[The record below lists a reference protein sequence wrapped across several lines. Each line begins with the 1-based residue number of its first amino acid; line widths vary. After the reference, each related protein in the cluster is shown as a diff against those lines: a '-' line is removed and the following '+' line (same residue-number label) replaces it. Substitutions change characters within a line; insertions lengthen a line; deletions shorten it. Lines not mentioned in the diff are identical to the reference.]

1 MPGAHGGDT
10 KPARRTLMTNTL
22 DRRVTPADTNP
33 AAAAK
38 CVRMARFIDDQE
50 AVLETNVEALAD
62 AAGWDS
68 EDVWEWLHD
77 ALDTEA
83 GE

>member
-1 MPGAHGGDT
+1 
-10 KPARRTLMTNTL
+10 MTNTL

-50 AVLETNVEALAD
+50 AVLETKVEALAD

-68 EDVWEWLHD
+68 EDIWDWLHYE
-77 ALDTEA
+77 LDTEA